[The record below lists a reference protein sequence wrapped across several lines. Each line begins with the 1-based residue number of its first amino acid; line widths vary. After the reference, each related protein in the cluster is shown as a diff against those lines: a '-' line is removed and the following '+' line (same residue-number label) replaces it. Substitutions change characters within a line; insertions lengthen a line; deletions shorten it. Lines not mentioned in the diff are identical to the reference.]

1 MIKRRGFSEK
11 NVCLGSSFFLFLVG
25 ILQAGNLETAFRFP
39 DKNDIIKP
47 SKANRSNQKRRAVIM
62 RRYLK
67 KLTAMGM
74 AAAMVFSLAGCGGSN
89 DSGEKSSPAAPST
102 EASVAD
108 AQPEGTENTSE
119 GEPVTLKI
127 TWWGGQARHDYTQ
140 KMLDAYTASHP
151 NVTFEA
157 MPSGWDGYFDKL
169 ATQAASGSMPDIVQM
184 DYLYI
189 TTYAKNNSLA
199 DLQQFVDDGTIDTST
214 IDENLLNTGNIN
226 GKLNGLV
233 LSSSYLSVGY
243 NPEVLTQAG
252 VEEPDSSWTWDDFI
266 KTAETVKEKTGKYG
280 MAGGPVDDTNLFNY
294 WVRQHGESLF
304 SEDKKTIGYAD
315 DKLCA
320 DFIQMWAGL
329 MEKGAAP
336 NPDEYAAIQTLG
348 EEGRPVVTGEGAMLT
363 EWNNYA
369 TKVSGTNDKLK
380 MVTPPMA
387 AGSDAK
393 GLWMKPGMFFS
404 IAETSNVKKEAA
416 EFINWFINSEE
427 ANDIMMA
434 ERGTPVSSNIRDY
447 MVSSGKLSAQQAAMF
462 KGVEDALVLC
472 GETPDPDPVGM
483 SEVNE
488 AFKNAA
494 YSAFYGQITPEEA
507 AAKFRK
513 DADAI
518 LSRNN

>member
-1 MIKRRGFSEK
+1 MKRS
-11 NVCLGSSFFLFLVG
+11 
-25 ILQAGNLETAFRFP
+25 
-39 DKNDIIKP
+39 
-47 SKANRSNQKRRAVIM
+47 
-62 RRYLK
+62 LK
-67 KLTAMGM
+67 KITALGM
-74 AAAMVFSLAGCGGSN
+74 AAAMAFSLAGCGSNNGGGETTTAGS
-89 DSGEKSSPAAPST
+89 SQAAPST
-102 EASVAD
+102 EASSAD
-108 AQPEGTENTSE
+108 TQAASTETESA

-127 TWWGGQARHDYTQ
+127 TWWGGQGRHDYTQ

-199 DLQQFVDDGTIDTST
+199 DLQQFVDDGTIDTSK
-214 IDENLLNTGNIN
+214 IDANLLNTGNID

-243 NPEVLTQAG
+243 NPEVLAEAG
-252 VEEPDSSWTWDDFI
+252 VENPTGSWTWDDFV
-266 KTAETVKEKTGKYG
+266 KTAETVKEKTDKYG

-304 SEDKKTIGYAD
+304 SEDKKAIGYAD

-320 DFIQMWAGL
+320 DFIQMWADL
-329 MEKGAAP
+329 MAKGAAP

-380 MVTPPMA
+380 MVTPPMV
-387 AGSDAK
+387 AGSDTK

-404 IAETSNVKKEAA
+404 IAETSKVKKEAA
-416 EFINWFINSEE
+416 EFIDWFINSEE

-434 ERGTPVSSNIRDY
+434 ERGTPVSSEIRDY
-447 MVSSGKLSAQQAAMF
+447 MVSSGKLSDQQAAMF
-462 KGVEDALVLC
+462 KGVEDALALC

-488 AFKNAA
+488 SFKNAA
-494 YSAFYGQITPEEA
+494 YSAFYGQVSPEEA

>member
-1 MIKRRGFSEK
+1 MKRS
-11 NVCLGSSFFLFLVG
+11 
-25 ILQAGNLETAFRFP
+25 
-39 DKNDIIKP
+39 
-47 SKANRSNQKRRAVIM
+47 
-62 RRYLK
+62 LK
-67 KLTAMGM
+67 KITALGM
-74 AAAMVFSLAGCGGSN
+74 AAAMAFSLAGCGSNNGGGETTTAGS
-89 DSGEKSSPAAPST
+89 SQAAPST
-102 EASVAD
+102 EASSAD
-108 AQPEGTENTSE
+108 TQAASTETESA

-127 TWWGGQARHDYTQ
+127 TWWGGQGRHDYTQ

-199 DLQQFVDDGTIDTST
+199 DLQQFVADGTIDTSK
-214 IDENLLNTGNIN
+214 IDENLLNTGNID

-233 LSSSYLSVGY
+233 LSSSYISVGY
-243 NPEVLTQAG
+243 NPEVLAEAG
-252 VEEPDSSWTWDDFI
+252 VEEPTGSWTWDDFV
-266 KTAETVKEKTGKYG
+266 KTAETVKEKTDKYG

-304 SEDKKTIGYAD
+304 SEDKKAIGYAD

-320 DFIQMWAGL
+320 DFIQMWADL
-329 MEKGAAP
+329 MAKGAAP

-380 MVTPPMA
+380 MVTPPMV
-387 AGSDAK
+387 AGSDTK

-404 IAETSNVKKEAA
+404 IAETSKVKKEAA
-416 EFINWFINSEE
+416 EFIDWFINSEE

-434 ERGTPVSSNIRDY
+434 ERGTPVSSEIRDY
-447 MVSSGKLSAQQAAMF
+447 MVSSGKLSDQQAAMF
-462 KGVEDALVLC
+462 KGVEDALALC

-488 AFKNAA
+488 SFKNAA
-494 YSAFYGQITPEEA
+494 YSAFYGQVSPEEA